1 MKKMTAVVALMSVF
15 TLAICFN
22 VIGAISVELM
32 AKLGITTANIGSMV
46 FALFLSACIVQFF
59 IGPLVDKF
67 GYKLFAIIGFIVTS
81 ASMFFLAYAP
91 SFSLA
96 MVASVF
102 LGIGAM
108 CLNTVGNTLIPVVL
122 FEGKDPARAGN
133 FGNGFFGL
141 GLVVTPWLVAFGK
154 SAGLTA
160 TMAITILGVLVLVF
174 LVFAL
179 LSSYPQSSSGFKFSD
194 AFKML
199 GKTAVILA
207 ALALFCYIALEST
220 MNTWVKPFMTEIFGG
235 TESAATN
242 AGLVLGFFGFAMM
255 VGRFIVSAIKNL
267 TAIGIQ
273 VITGAAIISVI
284 TIVLMIV
291 TKSPVVAVIAVVVT
305 GLAFAPIFPTVVGV
319 TFAKFEPKFY
329 GSIFGI
335 IFAIG
340 LLGGTF
346 VPNFIGTLAE
356 GKSVQQSL
364 PIAAVMAGILII
376 IALIMGLTGKKA
388 K

>member
-46 FALFLSACIVQFF
+46 FALFLAACIVQFF

-141 GLVVTPWLVAFGK
+141 GLVVTPWLVSIGQR
-154 SAGLTA
+154 SGLTA
-160 TMAITILGVLVLVF
+160 TMAVTVLGVLVLVF

-179 LSSYPQSSSGFKFSD
+179 LSTYPQSSSGFKFSD
-194 AFKML
+194 AFRML
-199 GKTAVILA
+199 GKPAVILA

-220 MNTWVKPFMTEIFGG
+220 MNTWVKPFMTEVFGG
-235 TESAATN
+235 TESAAAN

-273 VITGAAIISVI
+273 VITGAAIIAVI

-305 GLAFAPIFPTVVGV
+305 GLAFAPIFPTVTGV

-346 VPNFIGTLAE
+346 VPKFIGTLAE
-356 GKSVQQSL
+356 GKTVQQSL
-364 PIAAVMAGILII
+364 PIAAVMAGILIV
-376 IALIMGLTGKKA
+376 IAIIMGVTGKKA

>member
-22 VIGAISVELM
+22 VIGAIAPELM
-32 AKLGITTANIGSMV
+32 NKFAITEGGIGSMF
-46 FALFLSACIVQFF
+46 FALFLTACIVQLF
-59 IGPLVDKF
+59 IGPMIDKF

-91 SFSLA
+91 SFSMALL
-96 MVASVF
+96 ASVF
-102 LGIGAM
+102 LGIGAI

-122 FEGKDPARAGN
+122 FEGKEPARAGN

-141 GLVVTPWLVAFGK
+141 GLVVTPWLVALGHNI
-154 SAGLTA
+154 GLA
-160 TMAITILGVLVLVF
+160 NTMPITIIGVLIIVF

-179 LSSYPQSSSGFKFSD
+179 LTSYPKVSTGFKLSE
-194 AFKML
+194 AFKLL
-199 GKTAVILA
+199 GQGAVIMA

-220 MNTWVKPFMTEIFGG
+220 MNGWIKLYLTQIWGG
-235 TESAATN
+235 TDSAAAN
-242 AGLVLGFFGFAMM
+242 AGLVFGFFGFAMM
-255 VGRFIVSAIKNL
+255 VGRFFFSAIKNL
-267 TAIGIQ
+267 TAIGTK
-273 VITGAAIISVI
+273 VITGAAIVSLI
-284 TIVLMIV
+284 TIVLMII
-291 TKSPVVAVIAVVVT
+291 TKSPVIAVIAVIVT
-305 GLAFAPIFPTVVGV
+305 GFTFAPIFPTIVGV

-335 IFAIG
+335 IFAVG

-346 VPNFIGTLAE
+346 VPKFIGNLAV
-356 GKSVQQSL
+356 GKTVQQSL
-364 PIAAVMAGILII
+364 PIAAVMAGILIV
-376 IALIMGLTGKKA
+376 IAIIMGVTGKKA